1 MADAAKFINAR
12 RGAVAHYAERG
23 LVTEG
28 VGVVV
33 ELRVVDA
40 VRVLIDPAVR
50 RDAQHVCSGHADSLA
65 HRVRGIMHGRRA
77 GDFDKIFRRGAG
89 RDDAARVDARD
100 IPVVIIT
107 GLHEGDI
114 AKKSFAV
121 LFARPTHVR
130 IIITRL
136 AHLID
141 FFCLLDGAH
150 ERLRLL
156 NRSRTGHCRVNVFTR
171 AQRLYRLRSV
181 HPVLRE

>member
-1 MADAAKFINAR
+1 MADAAEFIDAR
-12 RGAVAHYAERG
+12 RGAVAHHTERG
-23 LVTEG
+23 LVAEG

-33 ELRVVDA
+33 DLRVVDA
-40 VRVLIDPAVR
+40 VGVMIDPAVR
-50 RDAQHVCSGHADSLA
+50 RDAQHVRAGHADGLA

-100 IPVVIIT
+100 VPVVIIT
-107 GLHEGDI
+107 GLHERDVTE
-114 AKKSFAV
+114 KSFAV

-136 AHLID
+136 AHLIN
-141 FFCLLDGAH
+141 FSRLLDGAH

-156 NRSRTGHCRVNVFTR
+156 NGSRARDGGVNVF
-171 AQRLYRLRSV
+171 AGA
-181 HPVLRE
+181 